1 MGVACSTEV
10 NMVLIEISAKYWNLY
25 MQLPSMYTKNLSLSK
40 LNTFLAYNLT
50 KCEMYF
56 CILKNMKA

>member
-10 NMVLIEISAKYWNLY
+10 NMVPIEISAKYWNLY

-40 LNTFLAYNLT
+40 LNTFLAYN
-50 KCEMYF
+50 
-56 CILKNMKA
+56 